1 MIFAMHDPLAD
12 LLGEWSR
19 GLNTG
24 SVLLRIA
31 LAVLLASVIGCERSS
46 KRHSA
51 GLRTFV
57 LVSFASTVSML
68 LDVYL
73 MSNFGARLPILSAA
87 TVIAAALRPWEGV
100 IAADTGHINVHET
113 GAIEGSGHKVLVA
126 EGREGK
132 VSAEGVRAVCA
143 CHTDEHMVHPRL
155 LYISQPTEIGTVYSL
170 AELRALRAVCDEQG
184 LILFVDGAR
193 LGSALTSEGC
203 DVTLSDLAALA
214 DCFYIG
220 GTKNGLLFGEAMVI
234 VNPALQKDFRFMI
247 KNRGGMMAKGRLCG
261 LMFLTALEHDDY
273 FAWARHANEMAD
285 IVRGAMRRAGISSFQ
300 QTATN
305 QLFPI
310 VAKDQRSKLE
320 ERVAFERWGD
330 LPDGRCVIRFVTSW
344 ATQREE
350 AEALAD
356 ILEAL

>member
-1 MIFAMHDPLAD
+1 MDKLFFMNDYGEGAHPLVMQRLMETNLEHTCGYGLDPYSLRAQAIIR
-12 LLGEWSR
+12 EK
-19 GLNTG
+19 TG
-24 SVLLRIA
+24 QPGAAVHMMTGGTSANLIAISAFLRPY
-31 LAVLLASVIGCERSS
+31 E
-46 KRHSA
+46 
-51 GLRTFV
+51 
-57 LVSFASTVSML
+57 
-68 LDVYL
+68 
-73 MSNFGARLPILSAA
+73 AA
-87 TVIAAALRPWEGV
+87 IAAEG
-100 IAADTGHINVHET
+100 GHINVHET

-155 LYISQPTEIGTVYSL
+155 LYISQPPEIGTVYSL

-305 QLFPI
+305 QIFPI

>member
-1 MIFAMHDPLAD
+1 MDKLFFMNDYGEGAHPLVMQRLMETTLEHTCGYGLDPYSLRAQAIIR
-12 LLGEWSR
+12 EK
-19 GLNTG
+19 TG
-24 SVLLRIA
+24 QPGAAVHMMTGGTSANLIAISAFLRPY
-31 LAVLLASVIGCERSS
+31 E
-46 KRHSA
+46 
-51 GLRTFV
+51 
-57 LVSFASTVSML
+57 
-68 LDVYL
+68 
-73 MSNFGARLPILSAA
+73 AA
-87 TVIAAALRPWEGV
+87 IAAEG
-100 IAADTGHINVHET
+100 GHINVHET

-193 LGSALTSEGC
+193 LVSALTSEGC

-305 QLFPI
+305 QIFPI

>member
-1 MIFAMHDPLAD
+1 MDKLFFMNDYGEGAHPLVMQRLMETNLEHTCGYGLDPYSLRAQAIIR
-12 LLGEWSR
+12 EK
-19 GLNTG
+19 TG
-24 SVLLRIA
+24 QPGAAVHMMTGGTSANLIAISAFLRPY
-31 LAVLLASVIGCERSS
+31 E
-46 KRHSA
+46 
-51 GLRTFV
+51 
-57 LVSFASTVSML
+57 
-68 LDVYL
+68 
-73 MSNFGARLPILSAA
+73 AA
-87 TVIAAALRPWEGV
+87 IAAEG
-100 IAADTGHINVHET
+100 GHINVHET

-305 QLFPI
+305 QIFPI